1 MEYED
6 KATITYDDLSE
17 HVGHDISIG
26 PTFEG
31 SGPSEHVSGASIDCN
46 TCGETLVVVN
56 K

>member
-6 KATITYDDLSE
+6 KATITYDDLSA
-17 HVGHDISIG
+17 HIGHDIGIG

-31 SGPSEHVSGASIDCN
+31 AGPDEHVSGASIDCD
-46 TCGETLVVVN
+46 TCGEVIAVVG